1 MNTVN
6 ILNTDAMHN
15 KESDTSEL
23 FEFQLIEDEK
33 PTDLSD
39 ATVNVIVKNGSK
51 IVLHRA
57 VEVVD
62 ALEGKI
68 AFRLTDEEYIG
79 TGYMQLE
86 FVVVFG
92 NGVREIY
99 PQKGSIGLKIEPR
112 LKGDEVKVDP
122 DNPTLNMEYLQTEI
136 VKLKSTLDTKLDEI
150 AEALKNVNG
159 GGVDL
164 SGITTQLDSIQTEL
178 EYLSIIATQVDEIQ
192 TELTDLSG
200 IKTQVEEIQTELE
213 DLSGITTQIGSI
225 QTELEDLNAFL
236 GEVDALM
243 DDINGE
249 VV

>member
-68 AFRLTDEEYIG
+68 AFRLTDDEYIG

-86 FVVVFG
+86 FVVLFG

-136 VKLKSTLDTKLDEI
+136 VKLKSALDTKLDEI
-150 AEALKNVNG
+150 TESLKNVSG

-164 SGITTQLDSIQTEL
+164 SGITAQLDSIQTEL
-178 EYLSIIATQVDEIQ
+178 EYLSIIATQVD
-192 TELTDLSG
+192 
-200 IKTQVEEIQTELE
+200 EIQTELE

-236 GEVDALM
+236 GEVDSLM